1 MLLVYCENSI
11 TLNSEGVKNVIS
23 LFYKGLILDFA
34 NYKKYPFIIKSTS
47 VHGRKATYFDE
58 ANDGWTNF
66 KWLSRLQHTIH
77 MRWNN
82 RTL

>member
-1 MLLVYCENSI
+1 MDKL
-11 TLNSEGVKNVIS
+11 KNGKLKTNVV
-23 LFYKGLILDFA
+23 LQLILDFRA
-34 NYKKYPFIIKSTS
+34 NIYPFIIKSTS